1 MREGKSHA
9 GKRFG
14 EAGEEVRGGRRGN
27 EEGRGLDGGGRKEV
41 GEGKRQARG
50 WGEAGKEVGGGGW
63 GLPRWIDSLIR

>member
-1 MREGKSHA
+1 MSHA
-9 GKRFG
+9 GKRFGPG

-50 WGEAGKEVGGGGW
+50 WGEAGKELGGGDG
-63 GLPRWIDSLIR
+63 GFLGE